1 MKYLL
6 LFILFVYLFFRI
18 FTRIL
23 LPFFAKRYVKKA
35 QERFYEQN
43 PHIDPDEAKR
53 REGEVNIKSRP
64 QNQSAKKDEL
74 GDYVDFE
81 EVEE

>member
-1 MKYLL
+1 
-6 LFILFVYLFFRI
+6 
-18 FTRIL
+18 
-23 LPFFAKRYVKKA
+23 VKKA
-35 QERFYEQN
+35 QEQFYEQN
-43 PHIDPDEAKR
+43 PHINPEEAKR

-64 QNQSAKKDEL
+64 QHQSTKKDEL